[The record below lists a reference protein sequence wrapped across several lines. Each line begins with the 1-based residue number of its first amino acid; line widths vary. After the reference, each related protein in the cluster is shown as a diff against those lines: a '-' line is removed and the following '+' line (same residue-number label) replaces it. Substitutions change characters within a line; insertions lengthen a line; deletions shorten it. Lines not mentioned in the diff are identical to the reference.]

1 MFKTLFFLLLMIAPS
16 VYGQQAENLL
26 DPVTVSASL
35 TQLNASKTGRNIS
48 SIKGSYFSSLP
59 IHSIDELLKYIPG
72 VEVQMRGPGGS
83 QADIVIRGGTF
94 QQVLVLL
101 DGLRLNDPNTG
112 HFNGN
117 IPISPGEIERIEVLK
132 GAASAIYGTDAV
144 GGVVHII
151 TKTFSAKENNTN
163 NKYSVQAIAGNYG
176 LKNLNAGLY
185 YQKGHS
191 AIAAGYLV
199 NSADGQAQRGTTG
212 FFNNQT
218 ASFSLRQQLSNN
230 WRLAI
235 RSAFDKRDFSAQN
248 FYTSFKSDTAKE
260 IVATNWHQLSLGYQ
274 KAVNQFQFDAG
285 YKKLTDEFSFN
296 SGSLPNNNLS
306 SVVQINTHY
315 SHQYGGQSNWV
326 AGLQYQNKKIISND
340 RGDHQLQQAAG
351 YFIVTQAVCNKML
364 FSPSLRLDY
373 TENSGTELVPQL
385 NISYQLTSAQI
396 RGSIGKTIRQADF
409 TERYNN
415 YNKILVSSGSI
426 GNPNLA
432 AERSLSYE
440 LGFDV
445 FVKTAFKLSATIFKR
460 DQQKLIDWTPTPYS
474 SMPRTSNLIATGS
487 YALATN
493 IAKVN
498 TAGFETD
505 IQYHQELNQHHKIW
519 ATLGLVWLD
528 SESSNV
534 VPSFY
539 ISSHAKLLTNLMLV
553 YSNQYVQLS
562 ANGVYKIRTAQN
574 ASAINATITPNY
586 FLLNTRCE
594 VFIVKKV
601 AGCFIEAS
609 NLFDT
614 NYSDLLGAQM
624 PGRWIMAGIN
634 LTF

>member
-1 MFKTLFFLLLMIAPS
+1 MFKTLFFLLLIIAPN
-16 VYGQQAENLL
+16 VYGQQVENQL

-35 TQLNASKTGRNIS
+35 TQLKASKTGRNIS
-48 SIKGSYFSSLP
+48 SISGSYFTKLP

-94 QQVLVLL
+94 QQVLILL

-112 HFNGN
+112 HFNGY
-117 IPISPGEIERIEVLK
+117 IPISPTEIDRIEVLK
-132 GAASAIYGTDAV
+132 GAASAIYGSDAV

-151 TKTFSAKENNTN
+151 TKTFSVKENNA
-163 NKYSVQAIAGNYG
+163 NKKYTVQAITGNYG
-176 LKNLNAGLY
+176 LKTINSGLF

-191 AIAAGYLV
+191 AMAAGMLL
-199 NSADGQAQRGTTG
+199 NSADGQPQRGTTG
-212 FFNNQT
+212 YFNNQT
-218 ASFSLRQQLSNN
+218 VSFSFGQVFSNH

-260 IVATNWHQLSLGYQ
+260 IVASNWHQLSLVHE
-274 KAVNQFQFDAG
+274 KASNQFQFDAG

-296 SGSLPNNNLS
+296 TGSLPNNNQS
-306 SVVQINTHY
+306 SIFQINTHFT
-315 SHQYGGQSNWV
+315 HKYGEQSNWL
-326 AGLQYQNKKIISND
+326 AGLQFQNKKIISND

-351 YFIVTQAVCNKML
+351 YFIVTQAVGTQIRL
-364 FSPSLRLDY
+364 SPSLRLDY

-415 YNKILVSSGSI
+415 YNKALVTSGSI
-426 GNPNLA
+426 GNPNLT
-432 AERSLSYE
+432 AESSLSYE
-440 LGFDV
+440 LGLDL
-445 FVKTAFKLSATIFKR
+445 FVKTAFKISATIFKR
-460 DQQKLIDWTPTPYS
+460 DQQKLIDWTPTPFNN
-474 SMPRTSNLIATGS
+474 MPRTSNLITTGS

-505 IQYHQELNQHHKIW
+505 LQYHHEINQQHKIW

-528 SESSNV
+528 SESSNL

-539 ISSHAKLLTNLMLV
+539 ISSHAKFLTNLMLV
-553 YSNQYVQLS
+553 YSNQYFQLS
-562 ANGVYKIRTAQN
+562 ANGVYKIRAEQSAQ
-574 ASAINATITPNY
+574 AINASITPNY
-586 FLLNTRCE
+586 ILLNARCE
-594 VFIVKKV
+594 VFVVKKI
-601 AGCFIEAS
+601 AGCFMEAS
-609 NLFDT
+609 NLFNT